1 MIRGSSLLRDRRGV
15 AAMETA
21 LVGGLLLVPMLGG
34 AADFGLILA
43 GWAAASRAEQAA
55 LLYAFGTG
63 PSASGM
69 ESAAT
74 AAYGT
79 ALPAP
84 TVTASTACYCLP
96 SSSSW
101 DRGSASAVSC
111 STTCSSGDVLTE
123 FVTVSVSAVFT
134 LPMPLPGVASP
145 YTISSS
151 ATARLQ

>member
-1 MIRGSSLLRDRRGV
+1 MTRLLALLRDRSGV

-21 LVGGLLLVPMLGG
+21 LIGGLLLVPMLAG

-43 GWAAASRAEQAA
+43 GWAAASRAEQAGI
-55 LLYAFGTG
+55 LYAFGTG
-63 PSASGM
+63 ASTSGM
-69 ESAAT
+69 QSAAT

-111 STTCSSGDVLTE
+111 TSTCSSGDVLTQ
-123 FVTVSVSAVFT
+123 FVTVSVSAAFT
-134 LPMPLPGVASP
+134 LPMPLPGISSP
-145 YTISSS
+145 YTIAST